1 MLNREGVF
9 WFAND
14 QTVRDEKFSIAR
26 YLRCGN
32 HNPADIFVTR
42 FDYSTVEGSTGTA
55 VSAGDQAS
63 IGYEAWLICDNED
76 ALKIVAAGILIFDF
90 ELFIGE
96 RYDLLCNKRRTR
108 LEGCRRLL

>member
-14 QTVRDEKFSIAR
+14 QTVRDENFSIAR
-26 YLRCGN
+26 YLCCGN

-42 FDYSTVEGSTGTA
+42 FDYSTVEGSTSTA

-76 ALKIVAAGILIFDF
+76 ASKIVATGILIFDF
-90 ELFIGE
+90 ELFIGFH
-96 RYDLLCNKRRTR
+96 LIPLCIKKENK
-108 LEGCRRLL
+108 

>member
-42 FDYSTVEGSTGTA
+42 FDYSTVEGSTGCQ
-55 VSAGDQAS
+55 G
-63 IGYEAWLICDNED
+63 
-76 ALKIVAAGILIFDF
+76 ALKTSHYGRVQNQPL
-90 ELFIGE
+90 
-96 RYDLLCNKRRTR
+96 
-108 LEGCRRLL
+108 